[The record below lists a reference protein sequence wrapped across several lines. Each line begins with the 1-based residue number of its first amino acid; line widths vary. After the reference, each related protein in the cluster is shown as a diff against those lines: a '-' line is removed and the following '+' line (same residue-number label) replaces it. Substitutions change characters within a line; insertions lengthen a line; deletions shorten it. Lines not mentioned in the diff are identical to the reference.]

1 MDRENPLSQL
11 IRERM
16 SCLGISQKRL
26 SDLMGERGVPVT
38 KAMVSQWWA
47 GHHVSDRYRFPLCE
61 ILEVELHDL
70 QAAAT
75 LRDLARTR
83 ELALRSRAR
92 GRGRVAS

>member
-1 MDRENPLSQL
+1 
-11 IRERM
+11 M

-70 QAAAT
+70 Q
-75 LRDLARTR
+75 
-83 ELALRSRAR
+83 
-92 GRGRVAS
+92 